1 MEPLLYLTHRI
12 PFPPNKGDKL
22 RSYHLLKHLASKYRV
37 FLGTFVDDD
46 ADWHHV
52 EAVRALCE
60 DTWFGRIHPR
70 LAPLRGLT
78 GLLTGEPITP
88 RALPRRPP
96 AAWVDGVLER
106 GAASRKQWC
115 SRPPMAQYVLRH
127 ERLRR
132 VVDFVD
138 VDSDKWRQYAAA
150 RRWPVSWAYRPRSA
164 RPARV
169 RASRRAAGRRELLR
183 HREGG
188 SAFRAARARLQ
199 GPHLC
204 VRATASTATSSRR
217 NTLLSS
223 PYPVGVKPVVF
234 TGAMDYWPNIDAV
247 CWFAREA
254 LPRIRGAGTGG
265 ALLHRRHEPAAS
277 VRTARRKIRP
287 WTVTGRVDDVR
298 PYVRHAAVAVAP
310 LRVARGIQNKVL
322 EAMAMAKPV
331 VVSASSAA
339 ALSARPGVEIE
350 VAETPEGFA
359 AKTLALLASA
369 RADDMGRA
377 ARRRVL
383 ADYDWGANLKRFD
396 EALGGDEPGT
406 GGPHQDAP
414 AARLHRSPRHSGV

>member
-22 RSYHLLKHLASKYRV
+22 RSYHLLKHLASRYRV
-37 FLGTFVDDD
+37 FLGTFVDDE

-60 DTWFGRIHPR
+60 DSWFGRLHPR

-78 GLLTGEPITP
+78 GLFTGEPVSLAHFRDARLQT
-88 RALPRRPP
+88 
-96 AAWVDGVLER
+96 WVD
-106 GAASRKQWC
+106 AAVGRAGIRKAVAF
-115 SRPPMAQYVLRH
+115 SSPMAQYVMH
-127 ERLRR
+127 HNPLRR

-150 RRWPVSWAYRPRSA
+150 RRWPLSWVYA
-164 RPARV
+164 R
-169 RASRRAAGRRELLR
+169 E
-183 HREGG
+183 
-188 SAFRAARARLQ
+188 ARALLDFERRIAAEVEASVFVTGKEAQLFARLVPECKDRIYACAN
-199 GPHLC
+199 GVDGDWFSPDIG
-204 VRATASTATSSRR
+204 V
-217 NTLLSS
+217 SS
-223 PYPVGVKPVVF
+223 PYAAGVRPLVF

-254 LPRIRGAGTGG
+254 LPRIRAQ
-265 ALLHRRHEPAAS
+265 EPA
-277 VRTARRKIRP
+277 VRFYIVGMNPPPAVRALRKDP
-287 WTVTGRVDDVR
+287 AVEVTGRVDDVR

-331 VVSASSAA
+331 IVSASSAA
-339 ALSARPGVEIE
+339 ALSARPGIEIE

-359 AKTLALLASA
+359 AKTIALLAPA
-369 RADDMGRA
+369 RAEEVGRA

-383 ADYDWGANLKRFD
+383 ADYDWTANLKRFD
-396 EALGGDEPGT
+396 EMLGDEPT
-406 GGPHQDAP
+406 TDGPQHQDAP
-414 AARLHRSPRHSGV
+414 SARIRNIASA

>member
-22 RSYHLLKHLASKYRV
+22 RSYHLLKHLTAKYRV
-37 FLGTFVDDD
+37 FLGTFVDDE

-60 DTWFGRIHPR
+60 DSWFGRVHPR
-70 LAPLRGLT
+70 LAPVRGLA
-78 GLLTGEPITP
+78 GLVTGEPVSLAHFRDP
-88 RALPRRPP
+88 RLR
-96 AAWVDGVLER
+96 AWVEAVIER
-106 GAASRKQWC
+106 TGIRKAVVF
-115 SRPPMAQYVLRH
+115 SSSMAQYVLGHRD
-127 ERLRR
+127 LRR

-150 RRWPVSWAYRPRSA
+150 RRWPLSWVYA
-164 RPARV
+164 R
-169 RASRRAAGRRELLR
+169 E
-183 HREGG
+183 
-188 SAFRAARARLQ
+188 ARALLDFERRVAREVEASVFVTAKEAALFGRLVPDCKDRIYACAN
-199 GPHLC
+199 GVDGDWFSPEAEL
-204 VRATASTATSSRR
+204 T
-217 NTLLSS
+217 S
-223 PYPVGVKPVVF
+223 PYPAGVKPVVF

-254 LPRIRGAGTGG
+254 LPRIRAQ
-265 ALLHRRHEPAAS
+265 EPA
-277 VRTARRKIRP
+277 VRFYIVGMNPPPAVRALEKDP
-287 WTVTGRVDDVR
+287 AVEVTGRVDDVR

-331 VVSASSAA
+331 IVSASSAA

-359 AKTLALLASA
+359 AKALALLAPA
-369 RADDMGRA
+369 RAAELGQA

-383 ADYDWGANLKRFD
+383 ADYDWAANLKRFD
-396 EALGGDEPGT
+396 DMLAGDEPST
-406 GGPHQDAP
+406 GGTTRGAQSAHVRKIAS
-414 AARLHRSPRHSGV
+414 A

>member
-37 FLGTFVDDD
+37 FLGTFVDHD

-52 EAVRALCE
+52 EAVRELCE

-78 GLLTGEPITP
+78 GLFTGEPVSLAHF
-88 RALPRRPP
+88 RDARLG
-96 AAWVDGVLER
+96 AWVDAVIER
-106 GAASRKQWC
+106 ERIEKTVVFS
-115 SRPPMAQYVLRH
+115 SPMAQYVLPHRH
-127 ERLRR
+127 LRR

-150 RRWPVSWAYRPRSA
+150 RRWPVSW
-164 RPARV
+164 V
-169 RASRRAAGRRELLR
+169 FGRE
-183 HREGG
+183 
-188 SAFRAARARLQ
+188 ARALLEFERSVARQVDASFFVTAREAALFARLAPDCKDRIYACAN
-199 GPHLC
+199 GVDGDWFSPDA
-204 VRATASTATSSRR
+204 V
-217 NTLLSS
+217 LSS
-223 PYPVGVKPVVF
+223 PYPAGVRPLVF

-254 LPRIRGAGTGG
+254 LP
-265 ALLHRRHEPAAS
+265 
-277 VRTARRKIRP
+277 KIRAQAP
-287 WTVTGRVDDVR
+287 AVRFYIVGMNPPPAVRALQKDPAVEVTGRVDDVR

-350 VAETPEGFA
+350 VAETAEGFA
-359 AKTLALLASA
+359 AKTLSLLAPA
-369 RADDMGRA
+369 RAEEIGRA

-383 ADYDWGANLKRFD
+383 ADYDWSANLKRFD
-396 EALGGDEPGT
+396 EALGSDEPTT

-414 AARLHRSPRHSGV
+414 AARVRKIASV

>member
-60 DTWFGRIHPR
+60 DAWFGRVHPR

-78 GLLTGEPITP
+78 GLLTGEPVSLAHFRDERLGAWTDATIG
-88 RALPRRPP
+88 RAGIGK
-96 AAWVDGVLER
+96 AVVF
-106 GAASRKQWC
+106 S
-115 SRPPMAQYVLRH
+115 SPMAQYVVRRKGLH
-127 ERLRR
+127 R

-150 RRWPVSWAYRPRSA
+150 RRWPLSWAYA
-164 RPARV
+164 R
-169 RASRRAAGRRELLR
+169 E
-183 HREGG
+183 
-188 SAFRAARARLQ
+188 ARALLDFERRVAQEVEASVFVTAKEAALFARLVPECRDRIYACAN
-199 GPHLC
+199 GVDGDWFSPDADL
-204 VRATASTATSSRR
+204 T
-217 NTLLSS
+217 S
-223 PYPVGVKPVVF
+223 PYPAGVKPVVF

-254 LPRIRGAGTGG
+254 LPRIRAQ
-265 ALLHRRHEPAAS
+265 EPA
-277 VRTARRKIRP
+277 VRFYIVGMNPPPAVRALQKDP
-287 WTVTGRVDDVR
+287 AVEVTGRVDDVR

-331 VVSASSAA
+331 IVSASSAA
-339 ALSARPGVEIE
+339 ALSARPGVDLE

-359 AKTLALLASA
+359 AKTLALLAPA
-369 RADDMGRA
+369 RAEEVGRA

-383 ADYDWGANLKRFD
+383 ADYDWAANLTRFD
-396 EALGGDEPGT
+396 EMLGDEPST

-414 AARLHRSPRHSGV
+414 SARVHKIASA